1 MTLSRQTIVV
11 VFAATMGLAGFLL
24 FQVQPM
30 LAKFILP
37 WFGGSATTWI
47 VCMLFFQG
55 ALLAGYSLAYAVTLP
70 FPVRAQVK
78 TQIALLA
85 IGLALLPITPLETWK
100 PDAGDDPN
108 WRIITILAASVGLP
122 YVILA
127 MTSPLLSAWLARI
140 DPGLQPARFF
150 AASNLGSFIGLLSYP
165 FVFERTLSGG
175 AQTLLWSWAFAAYAA
190 LFFACGLITMARA
203 KGEEPAN
210 AGALLRAARGADP
223 VFSWIIYAALGS
235 ILLLAVTNA
244 ITQFSGVAPFLWV
257 APLSLYLLSFV
268 IVFGRAKLYRRA
280 PFAIAFLL
288 LSGASFVLAQ
298 PVSSADLALQLGLN
312 LAVLFT
318 GCIICHGELA
328 RLQPPPVRLPKFYL
342 AMSFGGAL
350 GGLFVALAAPVA
362 FADYFEH
369 PLVLLAIGGLCVWLL
384 WRQSHWLRFAGAI
397 SGAVFLFGVGVNV
410 YEETRVE
417 QTLVERIRNFYG
429 VLRVVRNE
437 PGDPA
442 YASLVMQQAGV
453 DQGLQFQQAERK
465 LQPVCGFDAQSALGL
480 ALDHHAKRRADPNAP
495 LRIGVIGLG
504 AGMVASLGRQGDII
518 TYYEL
523 NPAALDLANRR
534 FTFLQ
539 DSRAQTH
546 VRLGDARLVMERQ
559 LDSGERQNFDVLVMN
574 AFRGAAPPLHL
585 MTREAFEV
593 YLAHLAD
600 DGVLAINFE
609 LDTFEMAPLHR
620 GMAQA
625 FKLEL
630 GWFETKTSDHCAQ
643 PISWALYSRDKIF
656 FEAPQVKSAISQWR
670 DGGVS
675 QLVWTDKSS
684 NLMSILNW
692 GSQP

>member
-37 WFGGSATTWI
+37 WFGGSAATWI

-55 ALLAGYSLAYAVTLP
+55 ALLAGYGLAYAITLP
-70 FPVRAQVK
+70 FPPRAQVK
-78 TQIALLA
+78 TQIILLA

-100 PDAGDDPN
+100 PGAGDDPN
-108 WRIITILAASVGLP
+108 WRIIALLAASAGLP

-127 MTSPLLSAWLARI
+127 MTSPLLSRWLGRI
-140 DPGLQPARFF
+140 DPGLQPVRFF

-165 FVFERTLSGG
+165 FVFERILSSG
-175 AQTLLWSWAFAAYAA
+175 AQTLMWSWAFAAYAA
-190 LFFACGLITMARA
+190 LFLACGLITLMRS
-203 KGEEPAN
+203 KGDELAN
-210 AGALLRAARGADP
+210 AGALLRATRGADP
-223 VFSWIIYAALGS
+223 VLWWICYAALGS
-235 ILLLAVTNA
+235 VLLLAVTNA
-244 ITQFSGVAPFLWV
+244 ITQYLGVAPFLWV
-257 APLSLYLLSFV
+257 APLSLYLASFV
-268 IVFGRAKLYRRA
+268 IVFGRARLYRRA

-288 LSGASFVLAQ
+288 LCGATLLLTR
-298 PVSSADLALQLGLN
+298 PSSALDLALQLGLN
-312 LAVLFT
+312 LAVLFA
-318 GCIICHGELA
+318 GCMVCHGELA

-342 AMSFGGAL
+342 AMAFGGAL
-350 GGLFVALAAPVA
+350 GGLFVALAAPLA

-369 PLVLLAIGGLCVWLL
+369 PLVLAAIGVLCVRLL
-384 WRQSHWLRFAGAI
+384 WRQAHWLRVIGAI
-397 SGAVFLFGVGVNV
+397 ASAVFLFGLGAAV
-410 YEETRVE
+410 YEEARIE
-417 QTLVERIRNFYG
+417 QILVERIRNFYG
-429 VLRVVRNE
+429 VLRVVRDE
-437 PGDPA
+437 PANPA
-442 YASLVMQQAGV
+442 FSSLVMQQSGV
-453 DQGLQFQQAERK
+453 DQGLQFQQTGRK
-465 LQPVCGFDAQSALGL
+465 LQPVCGFDSQSALGL
-480 ALDHHAKRRADPNAP
+480 ARDHQAKRRADPNAP

-504 AGMVASLGRQGDII
+504 AGMVASLGRQGDHM

-523 NPAALDLANRR
+523 NPAALDLAKRR

-539 DSRAQTH
+539 ESKAQTH

-559 LDSGERQNFDVLVMN
+559 LASGESQNFDVLVMN
-574 AFRGAAPPLHL
+574 AFRGASPPLHL

-593 YLAHLAD
+593 YLGHLAD

-630 GWFETKTSDHCAQ
+630 GWFETKTSEDCAQ
-643 PISWALYSRDKIF
+643 PISWALYSRDREF
-656 FEAPQVKSAISQWR
+656 FEAPEVKGAISQWR
-670 DGGVS
+670 DGGAS